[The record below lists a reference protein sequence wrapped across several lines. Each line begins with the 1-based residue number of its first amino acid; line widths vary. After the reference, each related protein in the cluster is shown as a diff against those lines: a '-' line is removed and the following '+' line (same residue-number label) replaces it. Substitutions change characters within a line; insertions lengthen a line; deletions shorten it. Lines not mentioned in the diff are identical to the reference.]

1 MFGKKQLFLWAITLV
16 FLGACSDKKLHKK
29 QVNKMIDQ
37 IEYTFKDA
45 SKPPQYHRSYL
56 ITVTQQTAGLIID
69 SYGEQLYE
77 EQLQVDSSQ
86 YEQLVA
92 IVHKSK
98 LHLVKEKD
106 SKGCTGGTSDVL
118 RLKTKDSLF
127 FSGYAYNCGGKTF
140 GTLSGDYSL
149 VIDSIKSIFPG
160 LNEKIQQTLK

>member
-1 MFGKKQLFLWAITLV
+1 MFGKKQFFLWAITLLA
-16 FLGACSDKKLHKK
+16 FSACSDKKLHKK
-29 QVNKMIDQ
+29 QVNKRIEQ
-37 IEYTFKDA
+37 VEYTFKDS

-56 ITVTQQTAGLIID
+56 ITVSQQTAGLIID

-77 EQLQVDSSQ
+77 EQFQLDSSQ
-86 YEQLVA
+86 YKELIAA
-92 IVHKSK
+92 IHKSK

-118 RLKTKDSLF
+118 QLKTKDTLF

-149 VIDSIKSIFPG
+149 VIDCIKGIFPT
-160 LNEKIQQTLK
+160 LDQKIQESLK